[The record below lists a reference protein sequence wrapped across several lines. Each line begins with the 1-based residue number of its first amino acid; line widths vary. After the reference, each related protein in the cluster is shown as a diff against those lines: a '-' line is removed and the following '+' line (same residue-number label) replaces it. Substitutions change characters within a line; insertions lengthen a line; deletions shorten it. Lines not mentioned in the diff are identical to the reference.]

1 MYTKEELET
10 IKNSPP
16 YQYAI
21 KATDKDNKNVG
32 RYVKKQCKE
41 FINIINSEEYYID
54 MLMYECIC
62 NFFRLIYIMPN
73 KTAYENLS
81 GFQWF
86 FIINVLCIRRK
97 SNGKRRYELS
107 IMLIARKNGK
117 TLLVALLLLLILLLS
132 EPLSECYSVAPDKE
146 LSSAVLKEFRKIL
159 NNSPQIARYFKLLR
173 NETRCTINDSY
184 YKPLACSE
192 NRLDSRLPV
201 FWIGD
206 EVGALKS
213 NYPLEAMQSGQVT
226 LDEKMGA
233 IISTAYDSLDNPMVE
248 NIEYAKKVLDGLID
262 DDSVFALIYEP
273 DNPNDPLSDVS
284 TYQANPLALDVEVIK
299 DSIFKKRD
307 KAINMPSTLGNYLI
321 KHANIF
327 TDGKILE
334 NFISIDDLRLCKI
347 ENGSY
352 DWQGK
357 EVYIGLDLSQSD
369 DNTAVT
375 MTCYDLA
382 IEKYVCKSWCFYPA
396 DNEDKKIKTEDIPY
410 DRFSNLGYCY
420 PCGGRIIDYGFV
432 EDFILNIIKRYGV
445 TIKNVTYDR
454 YNAISSIQKLEK
466 ELPLTEFVE
475 QKQTP
480 PYLHFGTKLL
490 KESILNNNFLYEE
503 NTLLEFNFKHAKT
516 YESGGCIAID
526 KKRATGKIDMID
538 AAVNCFCSMYSD
550 KVEQTQVT
558 YDSNELFIL

>member
-1 MYTKEELET
+1 MYTKEELEV
-10 IKNSPP
+10 IKQSPP
-16 YQYAI
+16 YQYAL
-21 KATDKDNKNVG
+21 KCVDENNQNVG
-32 RYVKKQCKE
+32 IYIKKQAKE
-41 FINIINSEEYYID
+41 FIKSIDSEKYYLD
-54 MLMYECIC
+54 LLMYNCIC
-62 NFFRLIYIMPN
+62 DFFKLIFIMPN
-73 KTAYENLS
+73 KNAYDNLS

-173 NETRCTINDSY
+173 NETRCTINNSY

-206 EVGALKS
+206 EVGALKT

-248 NIEYAKKVLDGLID
+248 NIEYAKKVLDGLIND
-262 DDSVFALIYEP
+262 DTIFALIYEP

-299 DSIFKKRD
+299 ESIFKKRD
-307 KAINMPSTLGNYLI
+307 KAKNMPSTLGNYLI

-334 NFISIDDLRLCKI
+334 TFISMDKLRECKV
-347 ENGSY
+347 EFNSY
-352 DWQGK
+352 DWYGK
-357 EVYIGLDLSQSD
+357 EVYIGMDLSQSD
-369 DNTAVT
+369 DNTAISMIT
-375 MTCYDLA
+375 YDSSLD
-382 IEKYVCKSWCFYPA
+382 KYVCKSWCFYPA
-396 DNEDKKIKTEDIPY
+396 NNEDKKIKTEDIPY
-410 DRFSNLGYCY
+410 DKFTNSGFCY
-420 PCGGRIIDYGFV
+420 PCGGNIISYAFV
-432 EDFILNIIKRYGV
+432 EKFVLELEKKYGV
-445 TIKNVTYDR
+445 TIKNITYDR

-466 ELPLTEFVE
+466 ELTLTEFVE
-475 QKQTP
+475 QGQSASH
-480 PYLHFGTKLL
+480 LHFGTKLL
-490 KESILNNNFLYEE
+490 KEAILENRFIYEE

-516 YESGGCIAID
+516 YETGGCIAID
-526 KKRATGKIDMID
+526 KKRATGKIDMVD
-538 AAVNCFCSMYSD
+538 ATVNAMCSMYSD
-550 KVEQTQVT
+550 EVEKTPVT
-558 YDSNELFIL
+558 YDTNELFIL